1 MSEVRRRRG
10 NVIVSLTAEEG
21 AVLTSLAGQ
30 VALLLTDADAPS
42 DADADADP
50 LEAIVGLSG
59 GPAAAPDDPALRRL
73 LPDAYA
79 DDASAG
85 EFRRLMDNELRGLK
99 SDALNRLI
107 ADVRGA
113 AGDGKPVSLKDADV
127 EVWLQAINDVRLTLG
142 TRLDVTEDMAEAWS
156 DLDPADPRA
165 TLLLA
170 YDWLGWLQESLVGA
184 LDD

>member
-10 NVIVSLTAEEG
+10 AVLVSLTAEEA

-30 VALLLTDADAPS
+30 VARLLTDADAGPGG
-42 DADADADP
+42 DADADP

-59 GPAAAPDDPALRRL
+59 GAAAAPDDPALRRL
-73 LPDAYA
+73 LPAAYA
-79 DDASAG
+79 DDAAAG
-85 EFRRLMDNELRGLK
+85 EFRRLMDNQLRGLK

-107 ADVRGA
+107 DDVRRA
-113 AGDGKPVSLKDADV
+113 DADGKPISLKEAHV

-142 TRLDVTEDMAEAWS
+142 TRLDVTEDMAETWS
-156 DLDPADPRA
+156 DLDPADPRVP
-165 TLLLA
+165 LLLA

-184 LDD
+184 LDA